1 MKVDAI
7 QSNDKRRTVLFPIA
21 QGAAIGAG
29 SGIVLKYA
37 YPITADEKNTD
48 EYIKI
53 SNKINNQKTEYTAR
67 TEKFVNSIKSKEH
80 RSFAEDEF
88 VKLFDG
94 LKEGDHVKR
103 SNLRNALKKLK
114 SQKPA
119 EMFEFKKL
127 CKTSSAIAQETAKQ
141 CMSAYNL
148 VTKHI
153 RPTGFFLATGAIIGA
168 IIGLINDITK
178 VKIND

>member
-7 QSNDKRRTVLFPIA
+7 QGNDKRRTILLPIA

-29 SGIVLKYA
+29 SGMVLKYA
-37 YPITADEKNTD
+37 YPVTADEKNTD

-53 SNKINNQKTEYTAR
+53 SNKINNQKTEYTTR
-67 TEKFVNSIKSKEH
+67 TEKLVNSIKSKEH
-80 RSFAEDEF
+80 RSIAEDEF

-103 SNLRNALKKLK
+103 SKIREALKRLE
-114 SQKPA
+114 SHKPT
-119 EMFEFKKL
+119 EIFEFKKL
-127 CKTSSAIAQETAKQ
+127 CKRSSAIAQETAKQ
-141 CMSAYNL
+141 CMNAYNL

-153 RPTGFFLATGAIIGA
+153 RPTGFFLATGAVIGA
-168 IIGLINDITK
+168 IIGLIRDITK
-178 VKIND
+178 VEMSK